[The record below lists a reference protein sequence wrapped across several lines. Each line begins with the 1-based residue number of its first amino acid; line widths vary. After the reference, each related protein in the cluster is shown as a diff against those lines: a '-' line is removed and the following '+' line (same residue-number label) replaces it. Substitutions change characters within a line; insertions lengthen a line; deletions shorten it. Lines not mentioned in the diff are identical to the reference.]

1 MITDIGTILKEP
13 GNNTMFKVER
23 KPSRPEAVWYE
34 VMLSP
39 FKTLT
44 DAATYIEKYKQYYP
58 VEERVYKITELNDAL
73 SK

>member
-1 MITDIGTILKEP
+1 MTTDTGTTLKVL

-39 FKTLT
+39 FKTLL
-44 DAATYIEKYKQYYP
+44 DAPTYIEKYKQYYP
-58 VEERVYKITELNDAL
+58 VEDRVYKITELDVVPI
-73 SK
+73 K